1 MILSAVLTW
10 TLLVPQRPASELPRG
25 ESAVRAL
32 NVAGVLPSWRFPQF
46 TPARSEGLT
55 DLIVFSVQP
64 TAKGEVDLNNLSST
78 ALNNIKR
85 AKASQR
91 FRLWLTVGGWGRSSG
106 FAATASN
113 PEFRKNFISELSF
126 FTDKEGFDGVDFDW
140 EHPKTAQ
147 EQADYALLIS
157 EAKAHFEPKKKFVST
172 TVPSWLELPKTVW
185 RDVDRIH
192 LLSYD
197 NEGRHSTFE
206 QAKRDSE
213 FMLKKGAPAWK
224 IHLGVP
230 LFGRKIADWNQAL
243 GYAEIIRQF
252 NPKPEVDEANGYF
265 FNGLDTLKNKISL
278 AREMNFG
285 GIYAW
290 EIGQDTSIAEN
301 SVLRQLIMAAR
312 PQSSSQLRPDPKPAP
327 QEARNAEKGE
337 KGNKTSPPGK
347 STKSAQAGT
356 GKKPAAKQKPAN

>member
-1 MILSAVLTW
+1 MILSAVLAW
-10 TLLVPQRPASELPRG
+10 TLAVPQRPATELPRG
-25 ESAVRAL
+25 GSAVRSL

-64 TAKGEVDLNNLSST
+64 TAKGEVDLNDLSST

-85 AKASQR
+85 AKTTQR
-91 FRLWLTVGGWGRSSG
+91 FRLWLTVGGWGRSAG
-106 FAATASN
+106 FASTTAN

-126 FTDKEGFDGVDFDW
+126 FIEKEGFDGVDFDW
-140 EHPKTAQ
+140 EHPKNSK

-172 TVPSWLELPKTVW
+172 TVPSWLELPKSVW

-206 QAKRDSE
+206 QAKKDAD
-213 FMLKKGAPAWK
+213 FIVKKGAPAWK
-224 IHLGVP
+224 VHLGVP
-230 LFGRKIADWNQAL
+230 LFGRKITDWNQAL
-243 GYAEIIRQF
+243 GYAEILRQF
-252 NPKPEVDEANGYF
+252 NPRPEVDEVGGYF
-265 FNGLDTLKNKISL
+265 FNGPETLKNKIAL

-290 EIGQDTSIAEN
+290 EIGQDSAAAE
-301 SVLRQLIMAAR
+301 SSLLKQLIAAAR
-312 PQSSSQLRPDPKPAP
+312 PQSAGQLRPDPKPAP
-327 QEARNAEKGE
+327 QSVRGLGKGE
-337 KGNKTSPPGK
+337 KGNKTSP
-347 STKSAQAGT
+347 SAKSAKSGQAGQ
-356 GKKPAAKQKPAN
+356 GKKPAQKQKPA